1 MTDRS
6 RGLWTD
12 PQFLPG
18 VPDFLGQLDD
28 SGWLQTWDMKVLTPD
43 DLPVAI
49 QAVQGLRHLFEM
61 VAAEY
66 RDVEYRDV
74 SRSYVLALVDS
85 LVLELQAVVAGSQSR
100 ALEPASDEETRKN
113 PTQSDPRIDHLKTYT
128 AAFAYFAISNRLAAS
143 SKVYLDLSGILS
155 QHGCRKSQSTIRY
168 WVEKSHSH
176 VTELNLSGRKTLSIP
191 IFYLRPRA
199 VYLHRVSKQWREK
212 QSSQKSSS
220 GEKSRFVKGG
230 HYADKYR
237 SLILHSGRP
246 RTSRTQE
253 RKHDRTYSPFVHSQ
267 RSYAAHKFEP
277 RDHIPSDRRR
287 AAEGSEMWQAHPN
300 QAQRS

>member
-1 MTDRS
+1 
-6 RGLWTD
+6 
-12 PQFLPG
+12 
-18 VPDFLGQLDD
+18 
-28 SGWLQTWDMKVLTPD
+28 MKVLTPD

-176 VTELNLSGRKTLSIP
+176 VTEANFRIMAIMRMRAELKRSQDFKYSDFLSAAKSGLSAPCQQAVAREAELAKIVKRRK
-191 IFYLRPRA
+191 
-199 VYLHRVSKQWREK
+199 K
-212 QSSQKSSS
+212 
-220 GEKSRFVKGG
+220 
-230 HYADKYR
+230 
-237 SLILHSGRP
+237 
-246 RTSRTQE
+246 
-253 RKHDRTYSPFVHSQ
+253 
-267 RSYAAHKFEP
+267 
-277 RDHIPSDRRR
+277 
-287 AAEGSEMWQAHPN
+287 
-300 QAQRS
+300 

>member
-49 QAVQGLRHLFEM
+49 QAVQGLRH
-61 VAAEY
+61 
-66 RDVEYRDV
+66 
-74 SRSYVLALVDS
+74 
-85 LVLELQAVVAGSQSR
+85 
-100 ALEPASDEETRKN
+100 LEPASDEETRKN

-176 VTELNLSGRKTLSIP
+176 VTEANFRIMAIMRMRAELKRSQDFKYSDFLSAAKSGLSAPCQQAVAREAELAKIVKRRK
-191 IFYLRPRA
+191 
-199 VYLHRVSKQWREK
+199 K
-212 QSSQKSSS
+212 
-220 GEKSRFVKGG
+220 
-230 HYADKYR
+230 
-237 SLILHSGRP
+237 
-246 RTSRTQE
+246 
-253 RKHDRTYSPFVHSQ
+253 
-267 RSYAAHKFEP
+267 
-277 RDHIPSDRRR
+277 
-287 AAEGSEMWQAHPN
+287 
-300 QAQRS
+300 